1 MPPHGWVS
9 FDVSETQNLV
19 NCIKN
24 DGQLHEK
31 EKERLI
37 RAANERLR
45 RGFRD
50 NTWFVQ
56 TKGTDYDLAPPA
68 SKKVPVVRT
77 IYVEAD
83 GEALPDPDPADPK
96 RRAFSWMTLHSYL
109 PDKPVTYP
117 FKDYESL
124 RDGR

>member
-1 MPPHGWVS
+1 IGR
-9 FDVSETQNLV
+9 
-19 NCIKN
+19 IKK
-24 DGQLHEK
+24 DDHLDQHLK
-31 EKERLI
+31 EQLI

-45 RGFRD
+45 SGFRD
-50 NTWFVQ
+50 NTWFAQ
-56 TKGTDYDLAPPA
+56 TQGTDYELAPPA

-96 RRAFSWMTLHSYL
+96 QRAFSWMTLHSYK

-117 FKDYESL
+117 FKDYGSL
-124 RDGR
+124 GDGR